1 MPTRTLLQQQID
13 FFLLNYFKIHHH
25 HDDPSHPTTSFSCRT
40 PSYSVVTPPA
50 RGASPSGKH
59 SRHGRTA
66 TSIMLATRLPGVLL
80 WGLFKPGTC
89 YIRKAYA
96 HLPACPPKPPWQLSA
111 STKVAIVASTRLCL
125 TITDKE
131 TITPTQPNRPMVN
144 MVVLGVS
151 TRYCPSEIFSQ
162 MPRPPSACHI
172 RQPSSE
178 VSAGAAG
185 CTRPSSLEVAA
196 LKKDPVQQ
204 LSSSCNCRRCHRVTR
219 QRLAR
224 SSGSP
229 LAILILLQNVPVSS
243 CYIAFRFPSTYYPL
257 QFATMTTRPSRK
269 SPSSLL
275 SATKASSART
285 RFSSRLALA
294 ASGANP
300 ANASDRS
307 DPTSNVAPNPP
318 NTGTNNGAIDL
329 DLPKPATM
337 LPKPK
342 LADPSDLNQKMPEV
356 HTAEPEDVAGIS
368 SGKTAAGSGVMDPTL
383 EPTCAGNFG
392 TTDTDTSPGVQ
403 PMNGTNT
410 LTTVAEPKAHVA
422 NPAGLAA
429 APAKAAGGAILDSDM
444 DDASPVS
451 AAANASKDKP
461 QPDSTSTKVTLL
473 RVSTPV
479 DAVGGGEDSLAS
491 SSPTLERVNNSTAGS
506 EAGLLNVASATA
518 YVEPAPPTGDA
529 TSSDA
534 AGTPSCTIKEGVDD
548 ASKGATEVV
557 NVAGADV
564 PAFTTPTTVTAG
576 AGPENA
582 SWAVTT
588 AKGLSPN
595 LETNIDSTNPSPPPQ
610 ILYSIFA
617 SKTPSKSPTLTPLG
631 KTCATATNS
640 FGATPSAGVAKSPTE
655 ATGTPSVI
663 ELNSSARFGTKSN
676 GREPGFAP
684 PTVDPTAD
692 HAKPPSVIDATPIGL
707 PPGTTHASFT
717 DGMPPTFGSPSN
729 ASLKVGT
736 PPTVG
741 SPTGAPPTLPSTEA
755 DLADDA
761 VPVPTTVAHDTK
773 ASSTDEALASAPI
786 SS

>member
-1 MPTRTLLQQQID
+1 
-13 FFLLNYFKIHHH
+13 
-25 HDDPSHPTTSFSCRT
+25 
-40 PSYSVVTPPA
+40 
-50 RGASPSGKH
+50 
-59 SRHGRTA
+59 
-66 TSIMLATRLPGVLL
+66 
-80 WGLFKPGTC
+80 
-89 YIRKAYA
+89 
-96 HLPACPPKPPWQLSA
+96 
-111 STKVAIVASTRLCL
+111 
-125 TITDKE
+125 
-131 TITPTQPNRPMVN
+131 
-144 MVVLGVS
+144 
-151 TRYCPSEIFSQ
+151 
-162 MPRPPSACHI
+162 
-172 RQPSSE
+172 
-178 VSAGAAG
+178 
-185 CTRPSSLEVAA
+185 
-196 LKKDPVQQ
+196 
-204 LSSSCNCRRCHRVTR
+204 
-219 QRLAR
+219 
-224 SSGSP
+224 
-229 LAILILLQNVPVSS
+229 
-243 CYIAFRFPSTYYPL
+243 
-257 QFATMTTRPSRK
+257 MTTRPSRK

-318 NTGTNNGAIDL
+318 ETGTNNGAIDL

-429 APAKAAGGAILDSDM
+429 APAKAAGGTILDSDM

-557 NVAGADV
+557 NVARADV